1 MITWLPRR
9 VLPVLM
15 YHRIGK
21 TPEGEDPAL
30 WLPIELFERH
40 LDWIRAAGFAT
51 LTLDEAYGA
60 FARRSAP
67 RRQVLLTF
75 DDAFAETLETALPLL
90 AARSMTAA
98 TFVAAESVGREAE
111 LAPAGRSGGSLGSSS
126 GRVADRTLLLEWRG
140 AGHGI
145 GAHSA
150 THARL
155 DGCPSE
161 VLHRETVAAKSALE
175 GTLGSPILD
184 FCYPYA
190 RHDVAARL
198 AVKNA
203 GFRAAYAGEPPT
215 LDLFALPRMMVYPR
229 DDRSRL
235 RRKLSGRYY
244 FLSAWHRRSTS
255 PFRRWQR

>member
-1 MITWLPRR
+1 VITWLPRR

-30 WLPIELFERH
+30 WLPVELFEQH

-51 LTLDEAYGA
+51 LTLDEAYAA
-60 FARRSAP
+60 FARRLAP

-90 AARSMTAA
+90 DARGMTAA
-98 TFVAAESVGREAE
+98 TFVAAECVGREAQM
-111 LAPAGRSGGSLGSSS
+111 APAGRSHGPLGGSRGQ
-126 GRVADRTLLLEWRG
+126 VADRTLLLEWRA

-150 THARL
+150 THVRL
-155 DGCPSE
+155 DGCPSDI
-161 VLHRETVAAKSALE
+161 LRRETVTAKSTLE

-198 AVKNA
+198 AVKTA

-235 RRKLSGRYY
+235 RRKLSGLYY
-244 FLSAWHRRSTS
+244 FLSAWHLRSTP
-255 PFRRWQR
+255 PFRRWRP